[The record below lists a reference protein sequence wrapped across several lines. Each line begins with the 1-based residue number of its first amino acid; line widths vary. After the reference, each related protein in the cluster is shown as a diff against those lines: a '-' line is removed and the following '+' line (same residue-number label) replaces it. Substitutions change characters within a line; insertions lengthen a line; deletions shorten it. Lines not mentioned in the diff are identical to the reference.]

1 MASTA
6 ARASLPA
13 ISATNSSTL
22 RVEIVCICA
31 NWSSK
36 SRDDRASS
44 GCSDVV
50 GLLTTVGVEIAA
62 CFSSREI
69 KMAWQPLLD
78 TDDTETLKTCRII
91 RVRIRAL
98 TIPSFSIEFSRRNRK
113 HSEAIGHKICK

>member
-31 NWSSK
+31 NWSPEC
-36 SRDDRASS
+36 RDDQVSS
-44 GCSDVV
+44 GCCDVV
-50 GLLTTVGVEIAA
+50 GLLTTVKLR
-62 CFSSREI
+62 CFV
-69 KMAWQPLLD
+69 AWQPLLD
-78 TDDTETLKTCRII
+78 TDDTETPKTCRII

-98 TIPSFSIEFSRRNRK
+98 AIPSISSVLTTK
-113 HSEAIGHKICK
+113 QEAFRSDRSQNM

>member
-6 ARASLPA
+6 ARAALPA

-36 SRDDRASS
+36 SRDDLVSS
-44 GCSDVV
+44 GCCDVV
-50 GLLTTVGVEIAA
+50 GLLTTVGVEITA

-69 KMAWQPLLD
+69 KMFRGLASLVP
-78 TDDTETLKTCRII
+78 
-91 RVRIRAL
+91 
-98 TIPSFSIEFSRRNRK
+98 RRFM
-113 HSEAIGHKICK
+113 CL